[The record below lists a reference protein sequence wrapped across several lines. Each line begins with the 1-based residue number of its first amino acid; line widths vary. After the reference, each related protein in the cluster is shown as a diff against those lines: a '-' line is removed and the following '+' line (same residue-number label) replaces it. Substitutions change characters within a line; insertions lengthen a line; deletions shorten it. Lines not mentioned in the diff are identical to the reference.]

1 MGLLLFDFD
10 GTLAET
16 CKISEMATMDT
27 FEHFG
32 YPVPTPEQLR
42 EDRGKPHFVK
52 FIGYL
57 KQYALSPV
65 ELDKLMEVFWDKY
78 EKYENMLLEPYDLSR
93 ESLMELKGNG
103 HHLGVI
109 SNKATKALLRSLAAV
124 DLLDLMEVVIGLEN
138 MNQHKPNPEG
148 IFTAC
153 EKIPMA
159 KEETVMIGDTI
170 YDMQMGKMAGVKTV
184 GVTWG
189 GSSAQTLR
197 AENPDRIANC
207 FVELE
212 IIIAS
217 LLDA

>member
-16 CKISEMATMDT
+16 CKISEMATMDA
-27 FEHFG
+27 FEQFG
-32 YPVPTPEQLR
+32 YPTPTPEQLR
-42 EDRGKPHFVK
+42 ADRGKPHFVK
-52 FIGYL
+52 FTGYL
-57 KQYALSPV
+57 KKQALSPV
-65 ELDKLMEVFWDKY
+65 KMDRLMEVFWDKY
-78 EKYENMLLEPYDLSR
+78 KKYENMLLEPYDLSR
-93 ESLMELKGNG
+93 ESLLELKGNG

-124 DLLDLMEVVIGLEN
+124 DLLDLMEVVIGLDN
-138 MNQHKPNPEG
+138 MNQHKPNPEA
-148 IFTAC
+148 IFTAW

-170 YDMQMGKMAGVKTV
+170 YDMQMGKMAGTKTV
-184 GVTWG
+184 GITWG

-197 AENPDRIANC
+197 AENPDRTANS

-212 IIIAS
+212 IIITS

>member
-27 FEHFG
+27 FEQFG
-32 YPVPTPEQLR
+32 YPAPTTEQLR
-42 EDRGKPHFVK
+42 ADRGKPHVVK
-52 FIGYL
+52 FTGYL
-57 KQYALSPV
+57 AQQELSSA
-65 ELDKLMEVFWDKY
+65 EMDKLMEVFWDNY
-78 EKYENMLLEPYDLSR
+78 EKYENMLLESYDLAR
-93 ESLMELKGNG
+93 ESLLELKGNG
-103 HHLGVI
+103 HRLGVI

-124 DLLDLMEVVIGLEN
+124 DLLDLMEVIIGLDN
-138 MNQHKPNPEG
+138 MNQHKPDPEA
-148 IFTAC
+148 IFTAW

-170 YDMQMGKMAGVKTV
+170 YDMQMGKMAGTKTV
-184 GVTWG
+184 GITWG

-197 AENPDRIANC
+197 AENPDRIVNS

-212 IIIAS
+212 IVIAS